1 MTWAEVA
8 CPSGSISSSMIV
20 SGSMRLSSMQHQ
32 HPILQAATQLQMKT
46 PKAKIPHCLSNKI
59 WNSGYSKWSY
69 RGEKHLQQSTFPIGT
84 NYSSQMT
91 KLIHKQ
97 SSSLHIMIDIFQL
110 NSQFTSWRIQ
120 TLSNTHQGRVSNVK
134 SFENGTILHA
144 SSSNTKSWTN
154 YTADRAPY
162 TVPYIDRWNIPTLNY
177 LNQKR
182 SCWSVPV

>member
-1 MTWAEVA
+1 MESTEDETTGSATLTTVAFWFWSTMTWAEVA
-8 CPSGSISSSMIV
+8 CPSGSISSSMTV

-46 PKAKIPHCLSNKI
+46 PKAKIPHCLSNKN
-59 WNSGYSKWSY
+59 WNSGNSKWSH

-120 TLSNTHQGRVSNVK
+120 TLSTPQ
-134 SFENGTILHA
+134 IL
-144 SSSNTKSWTN
+144 TKVEW
-154 YTADRAPY
+154 AM
-162 TVPYIDRWNIPTLNY
+162 
-177 LNQKR
+177 
-182 SCWSVPV
+182 